1 MLTET
6 LQTFVKRAIPIRFGI
21 VPSIN
26 SDAAADQAVIVYHL
40 LDVYGLSAVLSY
52 LSEVCPLSRPSLRA
66 VSSECFSY
74 SPLEVAKFL

>member
-1 MLTET
+1 MLIET
-6 LQTFVKRAIPIRFGI
+6 LQAFVKRAIPIRFGI

-52 LSEVCPLSRPSLRA
+52 LSEVCPLSRPSFGA
-66 VSSECFSY
+66 VSIECFSY
-74 SPLEVAKFL
+74 SPLKVAKFL